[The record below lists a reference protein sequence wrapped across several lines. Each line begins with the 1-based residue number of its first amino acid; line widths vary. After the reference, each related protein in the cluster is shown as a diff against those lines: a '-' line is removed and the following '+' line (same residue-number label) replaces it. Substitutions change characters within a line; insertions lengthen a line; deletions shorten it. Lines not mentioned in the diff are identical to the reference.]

1 MKRSVL
7 VGRSYKEKES
17 ADPVIKKLTKTTFDE
32 PTTGTFN
39 FADTF
44 NLRREKKESADP
56 VNTKLTKTAYDE
68 PTTGTFNFQDTFNL
82 RPEKKWKLEIGST
95 VKPKLGATSNPE
107 IGATSKLEIGATSTR
122 EIGATSQPEV
132 GTEVFS
138 GTYIDLD
145 EINVPERAPHSVVR
159 DSFDSGVT
167 LRDSSD
173 RLKRI
178 RHNLDAAETTS
189 ISSSFIELQQVEA
202 TGQRSSFVSIQDYAV
217 SLAGSSVDTTFQPKV
232 NSATMA
238 SAYELRQTGHAAIG
252 LESPEMTSTAAL
264 GRRSPVAV
272 IPDRTLQLTPN
283 SVASTSARRIGDITI
298 DASNIGNPLART
310 MRAEM
315 SRDAAAF
322 MPEPGD
328 LEYIGRAGIQNQ
340 QREPQPDDKKGG
352 RWMPC
357 KCVTFVLVCMML
369 IAGIMALTIILQK
382 KKNLEPTPLGFV
394 LPDPVAYDECPPSS
408 IRLGKTLNFTCTI
421 DTSHA
426 LRTKIK
432 NVNLIELTDPKGVKV
447 KGINFNP
454 RYNGYILTI
463 YVESG
468 PSMTCSSQGN
478 YTLYFK
484 NNDTDELIHQDNV
497 IISIKESIISTR
509 TVQTMVN
516 PVTYFNCT
524 GERTKFD
531 FTCALEGDCGNYQ
544 VDVFAS
550 VYGGEKSFNHKMTCS
565 NTQNAINGTR
575 TVCNTTFTEAEVTTH
590 ATLGCRFR
598 DTASQYTTTGYLQ
611 LPTCERYENCSQLT
625 SRWYVNCTKD
635 SDHLGLIHNGNCSN
649 DRIRRCFPSG
659 RPLFRYE
666 KVPFYDNKYDCGL
679 KALTVPV
686 CRLGWCKEY
695 TRIVKDDS
703 PGELLCSST
712 FDEKK
717 ADINML
723 TTAPLT
729 TSPTSTSTPETTT
742 TPPTTPS
749 TSKSETTA
757 TLSTATSTS
766 KPQTTAILPTATS
779 TSKPETTATLSTA
792 TSTS

>member
-17 ADPVIKKLTKTTFDE
+17 AEPVIKKLTKTTFDE

-44 NLRREKKESADP
+44 NLRREKKW
-56 VNTKLTKTAYDE
+56 K
-68 PTTGTFNFQDTFNL
+68 
-82 RPEKKWKLEIGST
+82 PEIEST
-95 VKPKLGATSNPE
+95 VKPKLGASTNPG
-107 IGATSKLEIGATSTR
+107 IGATSKLEIGVKSKR
-122 EIGATSQPEV
+122 EIGATSKTEV
-132 GTEVFS
+132 GADAFS

-145 EINVPERAPHSVVR
+145 EINVPERAHGGLR
-159 DSFDSGVT
+159 DSLDRGVT

-173 RLKRI
+173 RLKRT
-178 RHNLDAAETTS
+178 RKNLDAAETTS
-189 ISSSFIELQQVEA
+189 VSSSCIELQQVEA
-202 TGQRSSFVSIQDYAV
+202 KGQRTSFVSIKDYPA
-217 SLAGSSVDTTFQPKV
+217 SLAGSSVDTTFQPGV
-232 NSATMA
+232 TMA
-238 SAYELRQTGHAAIG
+238 SAFELRQTGVPTRGH
-252 LESPEMTSTAAL
+252 ERPEMTSTAAI
-264 GRRSPVAV
+264 GRRSPIAV

-283 SVASTSARRIGDITI
+283 SVASKSARLVGGRNI
-298 DASNIGNPLART
+298 DPNNFGNQLNQT
-310 MRAEM
+310 MRQEMIRSAEEATPQHGDVVLQ
-315 SRDAAAF
+315 STWTDNRRTESTNPEKQRC
-322 MPEPGD
+322 MP
-328 LEYIGRAGIQNQ
+328 L
-340 QREPQPDDKKGG
+340 
-352 RWMPC
+352 
-357 KCVTFVLVCMML
+357 KCLTFWVVCMML
-369 IAGIMALTIILQK
+369 VAGIAAVSIVFK
-382 KKNLEPTPLGFV
+382 RGSSGGLGSV
-394 LPDPVAYDECPPSS
+394 VPDPVGYDECPPSS

-426 LRTKIK
+426 LRKDIK
-432 NVNLIELTDPKGVKV
+432 DVTMIELTDPKGEKVKV
-447 KGINFNP
+447 EFTFS
-454 RYNGYILTI
+454 YNGYIRTL
-463 YVESG
+463 YVVSG
-468 PSMTCSSQGN
+468 PNMTCSSQGN

-484 NNDTDELIHQDNV
+484 NNGTLVHQDNV
-497 IISIKESIISTR
+497 IIRIKESIISTR

-565 NTQNAINGTR
+565 NTHNAINGTR

-598 DTASQYTTTGYLQ
+598 DTTTQYTHTGYLQ

-635 SDHLGLIHNGNCSN
+635 SDHLGLIHNGDCSN
-649 DRIRRCFPSG
+649 DHIRRCFPSG

-666 KVPFYDNKYDCGL
+666 KVPFYDDKYDCGPM
-679 KALTVPV
+679 ASTVPV

-717 ADINML
+717 ADINTL
-723 TTAPLT
+723 TTAPST
-729 TSPTSTSTPETTT
+729 TSPTSTSPA
-742 TPPTTPS
+742 S
-749 TSKSETTA
+749 TS
-757 TLSTATSTS
+757 
-766 KPQTTAILPTATS
+766 
-779 TSKPETTATLSTA
+779 
-792 TSTS
+792 